1 MGKGKNF
8 HVIATSLQRASK
20 HFANQIV
27 QLKALPDLGSPVRL
41 LKVSASPFMSKVGFI
56 KTS

>member
-8 HVIATSLQRASK
+8 HVTAISLRRASK
-20 HFANQIV
+20 HFANQIL

-41 LKVSASPFMSKVGFI
+41 LKISACPFMSKVGFN